1 MTQETSV
8 ASAAMVSDSQKLC
21 RSARTEAAPPKIWPY
36 HLAVKP
42 MKRPDE
48 SKNDIDTPFGMK
60 P

>member
-1 MTQETSV
+1 
-8 ASAAMVSDSQKLC
+8 MVSDSQKLC